1 MVGVSQVTF
10 SDIQDSKRQWGETT
24 QTTDVTSWPEK
35 QLSDRGGGTVMKEK
49 GMSLRAR
56 PDLGRGLVGDPDGPF
71 SFCFCKG
78 SWELEPGGCRL
89 KKLSIVAPLFSGE

>member
-10 SDIQDSKRQWGETT
+10 RTVNDSGEKQNKRQ
-24 QTTDVTSWPEK
+24 TDELPEK

-56 PDLGRGLVGDPDGPF
+56 PDLGRGSRRAIFFLL
-71 SFCFCKG
+71 CKG
-78 SWELEPGGCRL
+78 SWELEPGDTGS
-89 KKLSIVAPLFSGE
+89 KA

>member
-49 GMSLRAR
+49 ACPSELSSILAGGLFGIRTGHFFIASAKDPGSLSQ
-56 PDLGRGLVGDPDGPF
+56 GDA
-71 SFCFCKG
+71 
-78 SWELEPGGCRL
+78 RL
-89 KKLSIVAPLFSGE
+89 KKLSIIAPLFSGE

>member
-71 SFCFCKG
+71 FFASAKDPG
-78 SWELEPGGCRL
+78 SLSQGGSRL

>member
-49 GMSLRAR
+49 GISLRAR
-56 PDLGRGLVGDPDGPF
+56 PDLGRGIQTGHFFLLLQ
-71 SFCFCKG
+71 K
-78 SWELEPGGCRL
+78 LEPGGCRL
-89 KKLSIVAPLFSGE
+89 KKLSIGAPLFSGE